1 MLAARWP
8 SPSRPLAGLL
18 PQECFATCLAFFHGT
33 PLGVDL
39 LKDSALGGLAYQKSD
54 VLSFAPG
61 PIAARA
67 KLLSKALSA
76 RQEQKQNWLAVL
88 WATTK
93 EAQDD
98 PPPHVYG
105 FPFCKLSDEADNF
118 FEFLLPAHRGLRTPL
133 KQSSLV

>member
-1 MLAARWP
+1 MLPLARLACL
-8 SPSRPLAGLL
+8 PLAGLL

-98 PPPHVYG
+98 PPPMCMVSRFVS
-105 FPFCKLSDEADNF
+105 FPMKQTIFFNF
-118 FEFLLPAHRGLRTPL
+118 YYLLIAGYVHP
-133 KQSSLV
+133 